1 MAEQPPHYTGHRKRL
16 KEKFDKTPNILA
28 DYEIL
33 ELMLGY
39 AIPRKDVKAIAKD
52 ILKKTNNMGDI
63 FNLDCSDIKGAGK
76 ETERFFRIV
85 AEFYN
90 RVENSKADFKESITS
105 PLQIYRLLKYSM
117 GFAENELFTVIL
129 LNSKSQLISKKVL
142 TEGIVNRAIVYPRQ
156 IAEYALKE
164 KAVYV
169 VLAHNH
175 PTGDS
180 SPSKKDIE
188 LTQHIKESLDTLG
201 IILKDH
207 IIVCKNEYT
216 SLFDLGYIEN

>member
-63 FNLDCSDIKGAGK
+63 FSLDCADIKGAGR

-90 RVENSKADFKESITS
+90 RVENSKSEFKESITS
-105 PLQIYRLLKYSM
+105 PLQIYKLLKYSI
-117 GFAENELFTVIL
+117 GFAENELFSVIL
-129 LNSKSQLISKKVL
+129 LNSKSQFISKKIL

-169 VLAHNH
+169 VIAHNH

-180 SPSKKDIE
+180 SPSQKDIE

-201 IILKDH
+201 ITLKDH

>member
-63 FNLDCSDIKGAGK
+63 FSLDCADIKGAGR

-90 RVENSKADFKESITS
+90 RVENSKSEFKESITS

-201 IILKDH
+201 IILRDH

-216 SLFDLGYIEN
+216 SLFDLGYIDN

>member
-52 ILKKTNNMGDI
+52 ILKKTTNMGDI
-63 FNLDCSDIKGAGK
+63 FSLDCADIKGAGR

-90 RVENSKADFKESITS
+90 RVENSKSEFKESITS
-105 PLQIYRLLKYSM
+105 PLQIYRLLKYSI
-117 GFAENELFTVIL
+117 GFAENELFSVIL
-129 LNSKSQLISKKVL
+129 LNSKSQLISKKIL

-169 VLAHNH
+169 VIAHNH

-180 SPSKKDIE
+180 SPSQKDIE

-216 SLFDLGYIEN
+216 SLFDLGYIDL

>member
-164 KAVYV
+164 KAVYI

-216 SLFDLGYIEN
+216 SLFDLGYIDN

>member
-52 ILKKTNNMGDI
+52 ILKKTTNMGDI
-63 FNLDCSDIKGAGK
+63 FSLDCADIKGAGR

-90 RVENSKADFKESITS
+90 RVENSKSEFKESITS

-129 LNSKSQLISKKVL
+129 LNSKSQLISKKIL

-169 VLAHNH
+169 VIAHNH

-180 SPSKKDIE
+180 SPSQKDIE

-201 IILKDH
+201 ITLKDH

-216 SLFDLGYIEN
+216 SLFDLGYIDL

>member
-39 AIPRKDVKAIAKD
+39 AIPRKDVKVIAKD

-63 FNLDCSDIKGAGK
+63 FSLDCADIKGAGK

-90 RVENSKADFKESITS
+90 RVENSKSEFKESITS

-201 IILKDH
+201 IILRDH

-216 SLFDLGYIEN
+216 SLFDLGYIDN

>member
-39 AIPRKDVKAIAKD
+39 AIPRKDVKVIAKD
-52 ILKKTNNMGDI
+52 ILKKTDNMGDI

-117 GFAENELFTVIL
+117 AFAENELFTVIL

-201 IILKDH
+201 IILRDH
-207 IIVCKNEYT
+207 VIVCKNEYT
-216 SLFDLGYIEN
+216 SLFDLGYIDN

>member
-39 AIPRKDVKAIAKD
+39 AIPRKDVKVIAKD

-63 FNLDCSDIKGAGK
+63 FSLDCADIKGAGR

-90 RVENSKADFKESITS
+90 RVENSKSEFKESITS

-216 SLFDLGYIEN
+216 SLFDLGYIDN

>member
-1 MAEQPPHYTGHRKRL
+1 MNIYMILHQY
-16 KEKFDKTPNILA
+16 ILA

-39 AIPRKDVKAIAKD
+39 AIPRKDVKVIAKD

-216 SLFDLGYIEN
+216 SLFDLGYIDN

>member
-39 AIPRKDVKAIAKD
+39 AIPRKDVKVIAKD

-188 LTQHIKESLDTLG
+188 LTQYIQESLNTLG

>member
-52 ILKKTNNMGDI
+52 ILKKTTNMGDI
-63 FNLDCSDIKGAGK
+63 FSLDCADIKGVGR

-90 RVENSKADFKESITS
+90 RVENSKSEFKESITS
-105 PLQIYRLLKYSM
+105 PLQIYKLLKYSI
-117 GFAENELFTVIL
+117 GFAENELFSVIL
-129 LNSKSQLISKKVL
+129 LNSKSQLISKKIL

-169 VLAHNH
+169 VIAHNH

-180 SPSKKDIE
+180 SPSQKDIE

>member
-52 ILKKTNNMGDI
+52 ILKKTTNMGDI
-63 FNLDCSDIKGAGK
+63 FSLDCSDIKGAGR

-90 RVENSKADFKESITS
+90 RVENSKSEFKESITS
-105 PLQIYRLLKYSM
+105 PLQIYKLLKYSI
-117 GFAENELFTVIL
+117 GFAENELFSVIL
-129 LNSKSQLISKKVL
+129 LNSKSQFISKKIL

-169 VLAHNH
+169 VIAHNH

-180 SPSKKDIE
+180 SPSQKDIE

-201 IILKDH
+201 ITLKDH

>member
-1 MAEQPPHYTGHRKRL
+1 MGELPHYTGHRKRL
-16 KEKFDKTPNILA
+16 KEKFDDMPSVLA

-39 AIPRKDVKAIAKD
+39 AIPRKDVKLIAKE
-52 ILKKTNNMGDI
+52 ILKKSENMGSI

-90 RVENSKADFKESITS
+90 RVENSIYNYKESITN
-105 PLQIYRLLKYSM
+105 PLQVYRLLKYSM
-117 GFAENELFTVIL
+117 AFAENELFTVIL

-169 VLAHNH
+169 ILAHNH

-180 SPSKKDIE
+180 SPSQKDIE
-188 LTQHIKESLDTLG
+188 LTRHIKDSLDTLG
-201 IILKDH
+201 IALKDH
-207 IIVCKNEYT
+207 IIVCKNEYS
-216 SLFDLGYIEN
+216 SLYDLGFIEE

>member
-33 ELMLGY
+33 ELILGY

-63 FNLDCSDIKGAGK
+63 FNLDCADIKGAGK

-188 LTQHIKESLDTLG
+188 LTQYIQESLNTLG

-216 SLFDLGYIEN
+216 SLFDLGYIDN

>member
-52 ILKKTNNMGDI
+52 ILKKTTNMGDI
-63 FNLDCSDIKGAGK
+63 FSLDCADIKGAGR

-90 RVENSKADFKESITS
+90 RVENSKSEFKESITS
-105 PLQIYRLLKYSM
+105 PLQIYKLLKYSI
-117 GFAENELFTVIL
+117 GFAENELFSVIL
-129 LNSKSQLISKKVL
+129 LNSKSQLISKKIL

-169 VLAHNH
+169 VIAHNH

-180 SPSKKDIE
+180 SPSQKDIE

>member
-63 FNLDCSDIKGAGK
+63 FSLDCADIKGAGR

-90 RVENSKADFKESITS
+90 RVENSKSEFKESITS
-105 PLQIYRLLKYSM
+105 PLQIYKLLKYSI
-117 GFAENELFTVIL
+117 GFAKNELFSVIL
-129 LNSKSQLISKKVL
+129 LNSKSQLISKKIL

-169 VLAHNH
+169 VIAHNH

-180 SPSKKDIE
+180 SPSQKDIE

-216 SLFDLGYIEN
+216 SLFDLGYLGN

>member
-39 AIPRKDVKAIAKD
+39 AIPRKDVKVIAKD

-105 PLQIYRLLKYSM
+105 PLQIYRLLKYST

-216 SLFDLGYIEN
+216 SLFDLGYIDN